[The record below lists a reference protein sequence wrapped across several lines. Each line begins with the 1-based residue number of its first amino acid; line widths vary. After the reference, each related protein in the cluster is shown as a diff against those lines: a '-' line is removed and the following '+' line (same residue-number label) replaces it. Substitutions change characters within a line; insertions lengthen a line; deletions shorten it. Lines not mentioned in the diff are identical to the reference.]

1 MSVGSYQKVYCSEII
16 NIAFIV
22 NTETPITKLAYLG
35 NIEGF
40 GIVFMEAAAC
50 GKPVIAGQSGGAPDA
65 LVDGETGFLIPDNNV
80 DLLEKKLS
88 LLLENEETRTKMGN
102 AGLTRAR
109 QEFNW
114 ANIAVRYA
122 SEMGLADQ

>member
-1 MSVGSYQKVYCSEII
+1 
-16 NIAFIV
+16 V